1 MNAEVRAH
9 LKQTKTTILEIS
21 LSRFYKEEIAE
32 VKLSIYSRMHSL
44 IPLLYKGVSHFKDS

>member
-44 IPLLYKGVSHFKDS
+44 IPSYIKE